1 MLLLPFLVFRGFAQD
16 KAAALLSV
24 SHYDKE
30 IKQNNSKLSKIQTE
44 LEQGREKLKVLQKQ
58 EGTFLGQ
65 LEQVEKNIAKSHS
78 YISLLAVRIDTVEV
92 IILSLQDSLKSAGRK
107 YEARQTI
114 MRKRLRQAY
123 MQGTNYPI
131 LMLFG
136 ANSPLDAINRVQYI
150 EKLNQYDR
158 TLADQIMRSRREI
171 EQKKMV
177 QQQERE
183 HLTMLREAKESEQKQ
198 LVSEE
203 RRRREMLKEVQSKK
217 KSYKTMVAELEAS
230 QRELAAMIK
239 LLESRRV
246 KARKTTTLKQGTLT
260 FDKRK
265 GSLPWPVVGPVVTI
279 FGKVVHPVYKTVI
292 MSNGIDIDAKKGEPV
307 HVVMAG
313 TVIHTGSMRGLGKMV
328 IVDHTGG
335 FITIY
340 AHLEQIAVTIDE
352 AVESQ
357 MVLGSVGETGS
368 IGGAKLH
375 FEIRKSA
382 DALDPVEW
390 LEKR

>member
-1 MLLLPFLVFRGFAQD
+1 MLLLPIIVFHGFAQD
-16 KAAALLSV
+16 KTAALLPV

-30 IKQNNSKLSKIQTE
+30 IKQNTGKLSKIQKE
-44 LEQGREKLKVLQKQ
+44 LEQGREKLKALQKQ

-78 YISLLAVRIDTVEV
+78 YVKLVAGRIDTVEA
-92 IILSLQDSLKSAGRK
+92 IIMSLQDSLKSEGRK
-107 YEARQTI
+107 YAARQTI

-123 MQGTNYPI
+123 MQGTNYPL

-158 TLADQIMRSRREI
+158 TLADQITRSRREI
-171 EQKKMV
+171 EQKKLV
-177 QQQERE
+177 QHKERE
-183 HLTMLREAKESEQKQ
+183 HLTMLRAAKESEQAQ

-217 KSYKTMVAELEAS
+217 ESYKTMVAELEAS
-230 QRELAAMIK
+230 QQELAAMIK
-239 LLESRRV
+239 LLESKRA

-265 GSLPWPVVGPVVTI
+265 GSLPWPVEGPVVTT

-292 MSNGIDIDAKKGEPV
+292 MSNGVDIDAKKGEPV
-307 HVVMAG
+307 HAVMPG
-313 TVIHTGSMRGLGKMV
+313 TVIHTGSLRGLGKMV

-340 AHLEQIAVTIDE
+340 AHLEQIAVTTDE

-357 MVLGSVGETGS
+357 TVLGSVGETGS